1 VRFSVD
7 VEILGWRFTIDHGD
21 EAVGDASDLSGG
33 ALVSTHVTPA
43 EPDDPAKFGVAAL
56 PDEQAAT

>member
-1 VRFSVD
+1 MRVSVD

-21 EAVGDASDLSGG
+21 ENGDASDLSGG
-33 ALVSTHVTPA
+33 TLTSTHFTPA

-56 PDEQAAT
+56 PGE